1 MCAKSGVPLPP
12 SLMPLLSQKKDDKAN
27 QKSSRD
33 TLKELTEV
41 SENNSIK
48 PEKKQIVFFVTSRQ
62 AVILCAWFACKLAC
76 DLSPYSLHRFFLSH
90 ENRWFNSV

>member
-41 SENNSIK
+41 REINGIK
-48 PEKKQIVFFVTSRQ
+48 PENEQKR
-62 AVILCAWFACKLAC
+62 IL
-76 DLSPYSLHRFFLSH
+76 
-90 ENRWFNSV
+90 